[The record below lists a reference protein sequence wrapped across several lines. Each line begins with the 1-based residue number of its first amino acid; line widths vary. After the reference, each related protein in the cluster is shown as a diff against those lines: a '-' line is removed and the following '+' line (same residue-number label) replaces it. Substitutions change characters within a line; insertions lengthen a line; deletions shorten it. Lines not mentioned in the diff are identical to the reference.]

1 MTKDTRNYDETR
13 SFNAPHKARFGGFAR
28 ASKYEPVILSEW
40 AAMGGNAVLE
50 KYGREY
56 FVELRKRRK
65 NYSKPTE
72 PALFQPNLRLMKK
85 MRQRAA
91 QENGRKGGNRR
102 AELFL
107 PKCRQ
112 AMAREGG
119 IATRNR
125 YGSDFFREIRKRRKS
140 YPKGYITKKTKQR
153 IREDAIQHMKTEEN
167 WALKH
172 LWRSVALNF
181 SS

>member
-1 MTKDTRNYDETR
+1 MAKDTRNYDEAR

-65 NYSKPTE
+65 NYSKPTK
-72 PALFQPNLRLMKK
+72 PAVFQPNLRLMKK

-91 QENGRKGGNRR
+91 QENGRKGGIDVRSCFCQNVARPWHVR
-102 AELFL
+102 AELRL
-107 PKCRQ
+107 GIVTG
-112 AMAREGG
+112 ARFFARSESS
-119 IATRNR
+119 ANRTRL
-125 YGSDFFREIRKRRKS
+125 G
-140 YPKGYITKKTKQR
+140 T
-153 IREDAIQHMKTEEN
+153 
-167 WALKH
+167 
-172 LWRSVALNF
+172 
-181 SS
+181 